1 MGIEAPIWL
10 YYGEE
15 NFSSKIFFMSKHW
28 YWPLTNVYATEIEKI
43 CKTSQKKRDKSCQFS
58 PIGLE
63 LGSQTGARL
72 QHHRVR
78 FHVVWPSWWPWGCQL
93 RPRPT
98 HKHACLSKVAPSDSS
113 GTTSTPMR
121 TTESVGTCQ
130 CRQGQALLRL
140 VDLRPPVTWLGSLG
154 EWGPTSNPPTP
165 TLRWRRTS

>member
-1 MGIEAPIWL
+1 MEK
-10 YYGEE
+10 
-15 NFSSKIFFMSKHW
+15 KIFHQRFFLCQSIGLGHWRTCTQQKLKKYVKH
-28 YWPLTNVYATEIEKI
+28 VK
-43 CKTSQKKRDKSCQFS
+43 KKRDKSCQFS

-72 QHHRVR
+72 QHHRVW